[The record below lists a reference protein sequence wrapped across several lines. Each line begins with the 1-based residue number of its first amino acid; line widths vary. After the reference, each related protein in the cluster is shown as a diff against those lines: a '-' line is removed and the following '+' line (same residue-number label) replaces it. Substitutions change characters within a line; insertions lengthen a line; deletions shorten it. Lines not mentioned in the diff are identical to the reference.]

1 MQIQMPVG
9 ALASILH
16 RVTGVLLAIAV
27 PLGVYLLDL
36 SLHDEQAFSAVAG
49 LFGHGAFKALLVV
62 LIWALAHHVLA
73 GIRHLLTDANIGSTL
88 HAARRSAWGVN
99 LGGAGVALF
108 AAAVL
113 W

>member
-27 PLGVYLLDL
+27 PLGVYLLHL
-36 SLHDEQAFSAVAG
+36 SLHDEQSFSAVTG
-49 LFGHGAFKALLVV
+49 LFSNGAFKALLVV

-73 GIRHLLTDANIGSTL
+73 GIRHLLTDANTGSTL
-88 HAARRSAWGVN
+88 HVARRSAWGVN
-99 LGGAGVALF
+99 IGGVGVALF
-108 AAAVL
+108 AAAAL